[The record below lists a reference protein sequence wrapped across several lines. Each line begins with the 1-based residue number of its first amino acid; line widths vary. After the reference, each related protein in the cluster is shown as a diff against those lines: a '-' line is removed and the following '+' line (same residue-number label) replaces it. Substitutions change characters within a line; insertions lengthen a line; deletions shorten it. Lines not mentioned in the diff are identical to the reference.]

1 MQLQHME
8 LLRIKSRLDAVL
20 ADGSPE
26 MRSFVAEV
34 RLSVCTQHSQPAFSP
49 IHSPQ
54 PPPLPPSSMELG

>member
-34 RLSVCTQHSQPAFSP
+34 RLSAHSTANALSP
-49 IHSPQ
+49 HPFV
-54 PPPLPPSSMELG
+54 PPSHAPRPTSSLG

>member
-34 RLSVCTQHSQPAFSP
+34 RVCLHTAQPTRFP
-49 IHSPQ
+49 RIRPT
-54 PPPLPPSSMELG
+54 SSLG

>member
-34 RLSVCTQHSQPAFSP
+34 RLSAHSTANSLSLLPFTYTLHHP
-49 IHSPQ
+49 PLQ
-54 PPPLPPSSMELG
+54 PPRWS